1 MVAKKKKIAASKP
14 GAPPASSPVT
24 GKKKTIH
31 ATTTTT
37 TGDDHRAHRAQEQQQ
52 KQKQQQQPPQQ
63 QQQQQRVSRLG
74 KAVQDAATIKK
85 KPKNKGQHQHQ
96 AKKKSTVIPMMNR
109 MDSRV
114 DPSRMGKNRS
124 REGTSE
130 RLTPRTQSQ
139 SQQRMPA
146 PRRPGGI
153 DASML
158 SSPHRVTSP

>member
-1 MVAKKKKIAASKP
+1 MVAKKKKIAA
-14 GAPPASSPVT
+14 PASSPVT

-52 KQKQQQQPPQQ
+52 KQQKQQQQPPQQ

-85 KPKNKGQHQHQ
+85 KPKNKGQHQ

-130 RLTPRTQSQ
+130 RLTPRAQSPPGAQ
-139 SQQRMPA
+139 SRASALVRLRPPRSPA
-146 PRRPGGI
+146 
-153 DASML
+153 AAAQ
-158 SSPHRVTSP
+158 

>member
-31 ATTTTT
+31 ATTTMTT

-52 KQKQQQQPPQQ
+52 KQQQQPP

-85 KPKNKGQHQHQ
+85 KPKNKGQHFLFSSSFKSGLRFYTKLHK
-96 AKKKSTVIPMMNR
+96 KKKSFVVKH
-109 MDSRV
+109 SL
-114 DPSRMGKNRS
+114 KE
-124 REGTSE
+124 RETEREKKEHFFTS
-130 RLTPRTQSQ
+130 Q
-139 SQQRMPA
+139 
-146 PRRPGGI
+146 
-153 DASML
+153 
-158 SSPHRVTSP
+158 

>member
-1 MVAKKKKIAASKP
+1 MVAKKKKIAPSAS
-14 GAPPASSPVT
+14 APVT

-52 KQKQQQQPPQQ
+52 QQKQQQQPP

-114 DPSRMGKNRS
+114 YPSRMGKNRS

-146 PRRPGGI
+146 PRRPGWI